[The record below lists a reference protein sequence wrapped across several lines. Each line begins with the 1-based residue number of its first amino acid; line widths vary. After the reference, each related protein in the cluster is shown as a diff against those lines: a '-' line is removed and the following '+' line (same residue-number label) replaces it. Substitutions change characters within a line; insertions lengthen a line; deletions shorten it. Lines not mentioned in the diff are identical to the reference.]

1 MDKATQEK
9 LEAEDRIRV
18 AAKYGGKEKLRAKY
32 GKELPPEIMAEVM
45 KATMPIIQEQTRK
58 QMQEHGTMPLMQK
71 RMQGITFYTMLK
83 PENDPHYVGGG
94 VKLGTPDRPILWYKP
109 TGAEKYRVIY
119 ADLSVKELA
128 PDDVKKLPESK
139 PK

>member
-1 MDKATQEK
+1 MP
-9 LEAEDRIRV
+9 
-18 AAKYGGKEKLRAKY
+18 LR
-32 GKELPPEIMAEVM
+32 
-45 KATMPIIQEQTRK
+45 QK
-58 QMQEHGTMPLMQK
+58 QMRGV
-71 RMQGITFYTMLK
+71 TFYMMLK

-94 VKLGTPDRPILWYKP
+94 VTLGTPDRPILWYKP

-128 PDDVKKLPESK
+128 PDDVKKLPEAK